1 MARSMTGFGRG
12 SASSE
17 GLSITIEV
25 KTVNHKH
32 LNIYIN
38 GARNYPELESSL
50 RALLT
55 QSFDRGSVQANVSL
69 ERSGALRPIVVPDAP
84 LIAGYAEVLSRLE
97 SELKEPPSPK
107 LALIATLPGAFTVR
121 EPALEEG
128 LMDRLVAE
136 ATAAAVAAVNELRA
150 REGKTLSDELRGRIE
165 TMRKLAAQIGPLGA
179 ESLARHRVK
188 LAERVAELLAAAG
201 GSLPADR
208 LELEIALLADKCDVS
223 EEIERLRSHLDQ
235 FDWLLS
241 REDAV
246 GRRLDFLCQEIGRE
260 SNTVGSKSQDARLS
274 QLVVELRS
282 ENERIREQVQN
293 LE

>member
-17 GLSITIEV
+17 GLSITVEV

-38 GARNYPELESSL
+38 GARNYPELEACL
-50 RALLT
+50 RGLLT
-55 QSFDRGSVQANVSL
+55 QAFDRGSVQANVTI
-69 ERSGALRPIVVPDAP
+69 ERSGALRPVVVPDTA

-97 SELKEPPSPK
+97 ADLKEPPSPK
-107 LALIATLPGAFTVR
+107 LALIASLPGAFTVR
-121 EPALEEG
+121 EPDLEEG
-128 LMDRLVAE
+128 LMERLVTG
-136 ATAAAVAAVNELRA
+136 ATTSAVAAVNELRS
-150 REGKTLSDELRGRIE
+150 REGKTLSDELRGRVE
-165 TMRKLAAQIGPLGA
+165 TLRQLANQIGPLGT
-179 ESLARHRVK
+179 ESLLRHRARV
-188 LAERVAELLAAAG
+188 AERVRDLLAASG
-201 GSLPADR
+201 GSVPEDR

-235 FDWLLS
+235 FDWLLN
-241 REDAV
+241 REDPV